1 MILALN
7 VGFYN
12 TKVKTGES
20 RVLHSTKVQENDNG
34 SKTLILNDILY
45 EVGVGSRDLA
55 DKQLSNVHRI
65 CTEYNI
71 LKYGDMNTSLVVA
84 LPMSH
89 YLNRSYRAKYGD
101 DLTGIHE
108 GYVDGEYKKV
118 NILKCT
124 VFAEGAA
131 AYLPYKQ
138 VLKDMSVGILDI
150 GGATINC
157 VVYEMGHLRR
167 DTVTTLDLGM
177 IRLERN
183 LIDEINIAKGWN
195 VQDYEVRDIIQNGE
209 CKEIVD
215 RCIYAHINLIK
226 QRLIEKQW
234 NVDRLTMFCTGGGSG
249 QIKEHLQNSLKVALV
264 SDMGIWDNVEG
275 LWLVGGAL
283 NK

>member
-7 VGFYN
+7 AGFYN
-12 TKVKTGES
+12 TKVKVADG

-34 SKTLILNDILY
+34 SRTLTLNDVLY

-55 DKQLSNVHRI
+55 DKQLSKVHGI

-71 LKYGDMNTSLVVA
+71 LRYGDMNTYLIVA

-89 YLNRSYRAKYGD
+89 YLNRSYREKYGN
-101 DLTGIHE
+101 DLLGIHE
-108 GYVDGEYKKV
+108 GYVDGTYKKV
-118 NILKCT
+118 NVLKCT

-138 VLKDMSVGILDI
+138 VLKDMTIGILDI
-150 GGATINC
+150 GGVTINC

-177 IRLERN
+177 LRLERN

-195 VQDYEVRDIIQNGE
+195 VQDYEVRDIMRNGE

-215 RCIYAHINLIK
+215 RCIYAHLNLIK

-234 NVDRLTMFCTGGGSG
+234 NVDRLTMFCTGGGAN
-249 QIKEHLQNSLKVALV
+249 QIKEHLENSFKGVLV
-264 SDMGIWDNVEG
+264 SDTGVWDNVEG
-275 LWLVGGAL
+275 LWLVGSELYG
-283 NK
+283 